1 VIGFAGGK
9 TKVVIMAI
17 MQTPA
22 KLQNV
27 KFNFKPTDTDTGCEA
42 CGSATDVY
50 IVDSDWGP
58 LSIDLCI
65 DCIDADY
72 DPAGNL

>member
-1 VIGFAGGK
+1 M
-9 TKVVIMAI
+9 TYMNT
-17 MQTPA
+17 TPE

-27 KFNFKPTDTDTGCEA
+27 KFNFETAIDSNCEA
-42 CGSATDVY
+42 CGSDQDIYT
-50 IVDSDWGP
+50 VDSDWGL

-72 DPAGNL
+72 DNSLNN

>member
-1 VIGFAGGK
+1 
-9 TKVVIMAI
+9 MAI

-27 KFNFKPTDTDTGCEA
+27 KFNFKPADAGCEA

-58 LSIDLCI
+58 LSIDLCL